1 MSQQGQEIEDR
12 EILAQLKRW
21 EEVGLLDYVLPTTPL
36 GEAWV
41 VGYKGQILKFT
52 GKEGAVAYLLG
63 LNAGALY
70 MAGKVIPGILATA
83 TAEAEG
89 AALHL
94 SEPDTSVSV
103 TAMDSAEFDEF
114 TRKHHIRWEET

>member
-1 MSQQGQEIEDR
+1 MIKQEIDAQD
-12 EILAQLKRW
+12 ILGQFKRW

-41 VGYKGQILKFT
+41 VGYKGEILRFP
-52 GKEGAVAYLLG
+52 GNESAIAYLLG

-70 MAGKVIPGILATA
+70 MASRVIPGILAQA

-94 SEPDTSVSV
+94 SEDPEDDD
-103 TAMDSAEFDEF
+103 AGDAENTDAL
-114 TRKHHIRWEET
+114 WEAYRDLKYGDKA